1 MPQDALVKTGA
12 QWPGFLQA
20 RSKVAGM
27 QSKLHRWAAADEGCR
42 FDDLFN
48 LVCDPAF
55 LVIAWDRVASNKGA
69 RSAGVDG
76 KTVASIEKSIG
87 VNAFLEGLRSGL
99 REQSFSPSPVRE
111 KMIPKANGKFRRLG
125 IPTVEDRVVQ
135 AALKLVLEPIFEAD
149 FRPCSYG
156 FRPKRRAHDA
166 VAEIHFLAKHSYEW
180 VLEADI
186 EACFDNISHS
196 FLLERMRRRVG
207 DKRVLRLVKQF
218 LKAGI
223 LTELGRS
230 TDTYTGTPQGGI
242 LSPLLANIALSA
254 LDDHFAEEYR
264 RVMATTYQRRRRRS
278 NGLGVWRMCRYADDF
293 VIMVSGTRA
302 HAEALREVV
311 AQVLAPIGLRL
322 SEAKTSVCHI
332 DEGFDFLGFR
342 LQRKRKRGSHKRFV
356 YTFISDKSLA
366 TIRRKVKALTR
377 RSTFGMVPGEVI
389 HRINQMLK
397 GWANYFKH
405 AVAKRQFAKLG
416 WYARTRACLWLRERQ
431 KGRKRMP
438 WREFERRY
446 IVPKQGL
453 VVAGKQLF
461 NPGTVPVSR
470 YLYRG
475 DTIPTPWTAPRKTA
489 A

>member
-1 MPQDALVKTGA
+1 MPQDAPVKTGA
-12 QWPGFLQA
+12 WPTLSEA

-27 QSKLHRWAAADEGCR
+27 QAKLHRWAVADGGCR

-76 KTVASIEKSIG
+76 VTVASVERKIG
-87 VNAFLEGLRSGL
+87 AKAFLEDVRSRL
-99 REQSFSPSPVRE
+99 KDQSFSPSPVRE
-111 KMIPKANGKFRRLG
+111 KMIPKANGKLRRLG
-125 IPTVEDRVVQ
+125 IPTLEDRVVQ
-135 AALKLVLEPIFEAD
+135 AALKQVLEPIFEAD

-166 VAEIHFLAKHSYEW
+166 VADIQFLASHSYEW

-207 DKRVLRLVKQF
+207 DKRVLRLVKKF

-223 LTELGRS
+223 LTELGMEE
-230 TDTYTGTPQGGI
+230 DTYTGTPQGGI

-264 RVMATTYQRRRRRS
+264 REMATTYQRTKRRGK
-278 NGLGVWRMCRYADDF
+278 GLGVWRIVRYADDF
-293 VIMVSGTRA
+293 VILISGTRA
-302 HAEALREVV
+302 HAEALRGVV
-311 AQVLAPIGLRL
+311 AEVLAPIGLRL

-332 DEGFDFLGFR
+332 DEGFGFLGFR
-342 LQRKRKRGSHKRFV
+342 IQRKHKRGSHKRYV
-356 YTFISDKSLA
+356 YTFASEKSIA
-366 TIRRKVKALTR
+366 NIRRKVKALTR
-377 RSTFGMVPGEVI
+377 RSTFGMTPGEI
-389 HRINQMLK
+389 IFRINQILR

-405 AVAKRQFAKLG
+405 AVVKHVFNKLG
-416 WYARTRACLWLRERQ
+416 WFARTRAARWLRDRH
-431 KGRKRMP
+431 KGRKFMT
-438 WREFERRY
+438 WREFRRRY
-446 IVPKQGL
+446 IVPQRGL
-453 VVAGKQLF
+453 VVAGIQLF
-461 NPGTVPVSR
+461 NPVAVPVTR
-470 YLYRG
+470 YRYRG
-475 DTIPTPWTAPRKTA
+475 DTIPTPWTSPRKITA
-489 A
+489 